1 MELVVILKPEIVRQF
16 KALGVLKK
24 IDSNIFCYLNRK
36 TLKKRQKKTKKNTQK
51 PPKKMEGED
60 RHDLLLR
67 NEYYD
72 SFEED
77 DGEYRTTLLTTKE
90 YQDALVWDVQDLI
103 ETMNKLAI

>member
-1 MELVVILKPEIVRQF
+1 
-16 KALGVLKK
+16 
-24 IDSNIFCYLNRK
+24 
-36 TLKKRQKKTKKNTQK
+36 
-51 PPKKMEGED
+51 MEGED

-77 DGEYRTTLLTTKE
+77 DGEYRTTLLTSKE
-90 YQDALVWDVQDLI
+90 YQDALIWDLQDLI

>member
-1 MELVVILKPEIVRQF
+1 
-16 KALGVLKK
+16 
-24 IDSNIFCYLNRK
+24 
-36 TLKKRQKKTKKNTQK
+36 
-51 PPKKMEGED
+51 MEGED

-77 DGEYRTTLLTTKE
+77 NGEYRTILLTAKE
-90 YQDALVWDVQDLI
+90 YQDALVWDVEDLV

>member
-24 IDSNIFCYLNRK
+24 IDSNIFCYLNSK
-36 TLKKRQKKTKKNTQK
+36 TLKKETKKTLKNL
-51 PPKKMEGED
+51 PKKMEGED

-77 DGEYRTTLLTTKE
+77 NGEYRNILLTTKE
-90 YQDALVWDVQDLI
+90 YQDALVWDVEDLV